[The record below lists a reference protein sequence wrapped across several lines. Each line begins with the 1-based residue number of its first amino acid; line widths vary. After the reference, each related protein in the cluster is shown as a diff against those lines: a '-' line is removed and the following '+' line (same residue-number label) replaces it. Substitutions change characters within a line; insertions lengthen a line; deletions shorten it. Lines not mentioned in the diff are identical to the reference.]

1 MKQFYR
7 KVYCQLFS
15 KKFAKIV
22 IFPYFC
28 QDLLKKMRK
37 GLLNVLCAL
46 AFLAVGAVLSYL
58 IFNNAR
64 ATRQLEEENVRLL
77 SQYRVL
83 SNRMD
88 DAMEVLNDI
97 SQRDDNLYRV
107 LLMAEPVSQ
116 QIRSAGFGGTNR
128 YEQLMSFDNAELVVN
143 VSQKM
148 DMIAKQ
154 LYIQSKSF
162 DEVVDFFKNHEDMLN
177 HLPAIQP
184 ISNKDLKQ
192 MASGYGWRA
201 DPIYNTERFHSG
213 MDFACDIGTPVYAT
227 ADGRVTSAD
236 WEQGYGMTVEID
248 HGYEY
253 QTRYAHLSAY
263 KVRPGQRV
271 KRGDLIALS
280 GCTGKSTGPHV
291 HYEVV
296 YKGDK
301 VNPANF
307 YFMDLDADHYAQ
319 IVQMA
324 ENHGKILD

>member
-1 MKQFYR
+1 
-7 KVYCQLFS
+7 
-15 KKFAKIV
+15 
-22 IFPYFC
+22 
-28 QDLLKKMRK
+28 MRK
-37 GLLNVLCAL
+37 GILNILCAF
-46 AFLAVGAVLSYL
+46 AFACVGGVLSFL
-58 IFNNAR
+58 LFNSAR
-64 ATRQLEEENVRLL
+64 ATRQMKDENVRLL
-77 SQYRVL
+77 SQYRML

-88 DAMEVLNDI
+88 EAMEVLEDI
-97 SQRDDNLYRV
+97 RQRDDNLYRV

-128 YEQLMSFDNAELVVN
+128 YEQLMSFDNSELVVS

-162 DEVVDFFKNHEDMLN
+162 DEVVEFFKNHEDMLS

-192 MASGYGWRA
+192 MASGYGWRV
-201 DPIYNTERFHSG
+201 DPIYNTQRFHSG
-213 MDFACDIGTPVYAT
+213 MDFACDIGTPVFAT

-236 WEQGYGMTVEID
+236 WEQGYGMTIEID
-248 HGYEY
+248 HGYGY

-271 KRGDLIALS
+271 SRGDQIALS

-296 YKGDK
+296 QKGEK
-301 VNPANF
+301 VNPSNF
-307 YFMDLDADHYAQ
+307 YFMDLDAEHYAQ

-324 ENHGKILD
+324 ENSGKILD